1 MISAASAALTILIK
15 PEKQKSSFNSM
26 YSKKKVLKLCI
37 QSKSGKQCN
46 FGQLKLMLFCSK
58 AKIKFFWIFWWSSK
72 HTWESDGCSLDH
84 SSVNNEWRYIH
95 QMNFVIWM
103 RIAEFL
109 MQCFYHTYLIINW
122 MTKLYWNIP
131 I

>member
-15 PEKQKSSFNSM
+15 PEKQKSISFNLM

-58 AKIKFFWIFWWSSK
+58 AKSKFF
-72 HTWESDGCSLDH
+72 
-84 SSVNNEWRYIH
+84 
-95 QMNFVIWM
+95 
-103 RIAEFL
+103 
-109 MQCFYHTYLIINW
+109 
-122 MTKLYWNIP
+122 
-131 I
+131 